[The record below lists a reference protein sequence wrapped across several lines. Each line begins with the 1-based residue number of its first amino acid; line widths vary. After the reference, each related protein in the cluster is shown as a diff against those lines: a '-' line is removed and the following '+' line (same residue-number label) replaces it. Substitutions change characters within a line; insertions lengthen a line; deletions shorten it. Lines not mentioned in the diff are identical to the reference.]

1 MKLASLKQGRDGK
14 LVVVS
19 RDLLTCISADHI
31 VPTLQNALDNWD
43 SVSPKLAQ
51 LSDDLNTGK
60 IKGESFDPAA
70 CHSPLPRAYQ
80 WIDGSTYYSHV
91 ELARKA
97 RGAEMPTDFATNPLM
112 YQGGSDV
119 FLGPRED
126 IAFENLDWGI
136 DFEGEIAAITGDVP
150 MGATAKDA
158 ADSIKLLMLV
168 NDISLRYIA
177 QEELKKGFGFIQAKP
192 STAFSPV
199 AVTPDELGA
208 DWREGRIHLP
218 LKVYWNGDLFGAPEA
233 GEGSTFNFEQLIAHA
248 AKTRALC
255 AGTIVGSG
263 TVSNKKELGRG
274 QACILE
280 RRMIEKIENDH
291 SATHF
296 MQYGDRVKIEMTD
309 KSGASI
315 FGSIEQKLVPYQK
328 RG

>member
-1 MKLASLKQGRDGK
+1 MKLATLKLPDRRDGA
-14 LVVVS
+14 LIIVS
-19 RDLLTCISADHI
+19 RDLKHYTRADHI
-31 VPTLQNALDNWD
+31 AATMQAALDSWD
-43 SVSPKLAQ
+43 AIFPALKSIADELE
-51 LSDDLNTGK
+51 
-60 IKGESFDPAA
+60 KGAAPMAPFDPAQCA
-70 CHSPLPRAYQ
+70 SPLPRAYQ
-80 WIDGSTYYSHV
+80 WLDGSTYYSHV

-97 RGAEMPTDFATNPLM
+97 RGADMPADFDTNPLM

-126 IAFENLDWGI
+126 ISFATEEWGI

-150 MGATAKDA
+150 MGATLQDA
-158 ADSIKLLMLV
+158 EKSIKLLMLV

-208 DWREGRIHLP
+208 NWKNGRIHLP
-218 LKVYWNGDLFGAPEA
+218 LQVYWNGQEFGRPEA
-233 GEGSTFNFEQLIAHA
+233 AEGSTFTLAQLIQHA

-263 TVSNKKELGRG
+263 TVSNKKDLGRG

-280 RRMIEKIENDH
+280 RRMIEKIENGE
-291 SATHF
+291 SQTHF
-296 MQYGDRVKIEMTD
+296 MKFGDTVKITMEID
-309 KSGASI
+309 GQPV
-315 FGSIEQKLVPYQK
+315 FGSIEQKLVQYK
-328 RG
+328 K